1 LTNSDA
7 EGTVVH
13 NVKKEEWQEENN
25 EKSEGRWRKEKRK

>member
-13 NVKKEEWQEENN
+13 NVKKEEWQEENMR
-25 EKSEGRWRKEKRK
+25 SLKEDGE